1 MKVQV
6 INNDGTKVWEFDA
19 EKRNDFSGEWWNDP
33 ANHKLMAGIV
43 GALYQ
48 AYSQADTRPPGWAW
62 PSSSSEVDPRGT
74 TRGFLATANSV
85 ARVGVPGAQPVRRSS
100 E

>member
-33 ANHKLMAGIV
+33 ANVRPMV
-43 GALYQ
+43 GVVSVLYQ
-48 AYSQADTRPPGWAW
+48 AYCQADTRPPGWVMPPNNVLAGTH
-62 PSSSSEVDPRGT
+62 ET
-74 TRGFLATANSV
+74 TRGFLSIADSI
-85 ARVGVPGAQPVRRSS
+85 ARAGVQHARFVPGSP

>member
-19 EKRNDFSGEWWNDP
+19 QKRNDFSGEWWNDP

-48 AYSQADTRPPGWAW
+48 AYSQADTRPPGWVW

-74 TRGFLATANSV
+74 SKGFLVTADSI
-85 ARVGVPGAQPVRRSS
+85 ARAGVQHARFVQGSPK
-100 E
+100 

>member
-19 EKRNDFSGEWWNDP
+19 EKRKDFSGEWWNDP
-33 ANHKLMAGIV
+33 KNTRLMVGIV
-43 GALYQ
+43 CVLYQ
-48 AYSQADTRPPGWAW
+48 AYSQADTRPPDWVMPPNNVLEGTH
-62 PSSSSEVDPRGT
+62 ET
-74 TRGFLATANSV
+74 TRGFLAIAHSI
-85 ARVGVPGAQPVRRSS
+85 ARAGVPGAQPVRRSS

>member
-62 PSSSSEVDPRGT
+62 PSSSCQVAENGARL
-74 TRGFLATANSV
+74 GFLATANIV
-85 ARVGVPGAQPVRRSS
+85 AREGCHGAAPF
-100 E
+100 EGN